1 MSLLDMKRRSKL
13 AFFNDFCVLRC
24 EVFEEVLPSISV
36 NVRAYEL
43 YISEVIFAIF
53 RKPDDEVWSLKNDF
67 ACIF

>member
-1 MSLLDMKRRSKL
+1 MSLLNMKRRSKL
-13 AFFNDFCVLRC
+13 AFFNDFWVFRC

-36 NVRAYEL
+36 DISTCEL

-53 RKPDDEVWSLKNDF
+53 RKPDDEVWSLKDYF